1 MARPLSPE
9 LLSALNAEP
18 DTVGKQLGRFCLANN
33 LPMAYVNELLG
44 VSRMT
49 LHSWFRGSGIR
60 GRHAADV
67 RRLLEFLEQQVEDGG
82 LPAKDQEDGKAFLE
96 ELLAR
101 KLTLRK
107 PTSAS

>member
-9 LLSALNAEP
+9 LFAALNAKP
-18 DTVGKQLGRFCLANN
+18 DSIGKQLGRFCLANN
-33 LPMAYVNELLG
+33 LPMAYINQLLG

-67 RRLLEFLEQQVEDGG
+67 RRLLEFLEQEVEDGR
-82 LPAKDQEDGKAFLE
+82 LPATDQHDGKAFLE
-96 ELLAR
+96 DVLAR

-107 PTSAS
+107 SPSDS